1 MRNVTKIKPISS
13 AQAPSS
19 VSILGTYEGECADA
33 NITNANGLDITRPV
47 WETVFAS
54 EDYKKAIDLGWY
66 IGFLGH
72 PEDPNCM
79 DFEHGC
85 IVMTEGH
92 IDDEGKIHGKFNLI
106 DTPVGRVV
114 KAFQDAGVTFGI
126 SVRGAGDIVDNSV
139 EPDTFVFRGFDLVT
153 FPAFPDSIPTFTAVA
168 ASTDASNRAKYQKV
182 CAAVNT
188 NLKDITS
195 TETLDIIQSQFAKQS
210 KEYAAIEARKC
221 ELKQSCNTDDVG
233 DVTDE
238 ELEDIAAEKIRC
250 ITNLYLDQ
258 VEANRQLS
266 SENASLRNQLKT
278 IESSFNRKISS
289 LKRITSSQISDIRSE
304 SEQIKRDSKSAVL
317 QSKSENLKYKQK
329 IDAAN
334 SEIRNKDSIISKLR
348 AKLDETVNEVSAAK
362 DRTSN
367 LDASN
372 RKLKADIK
380 AAQKLVDEYQ
390 EAYATLYAAATGVH
404 LEHISITASTSVKEL
419 QDIISGTSTANISS
433 VFVEPQPVEI
443 LEDDDNAEDDLIT
456 M

>member
-1 MRNVTKIKPISS
+1 MWENVFSS
-13 AQAPSS
+13 
-19 VSILGTYEGECADA
+19 D
-33 NITNANGLDITRPV
+33 
-47 WETVFAS
+47 
-54 EDYKKAIDLGWY
+54 DYKKAIKLGHY

-79 DFEHGC
+79 DFEHAC

-92 IDDEGKIHGKFNLI
+92 IDDNGKVYGKFNLI

-168 ASTDASNRAKYQKV
+168 ASTDASTRAKYQKV

-195 TETLDIIQSQFAKQS
+195 TETLDTIQSQFAKQS

-221 ELKQSCNTDDVG
+221 ELKRSCDADDAK

-238 ELEDIAAEKIRC
+238 ELEDINAEKIRC
-250 ITNLYLDQ
+250 MTNLYLDQ

-266 SENASLRNQLKT
+266 SENSSLRNQIKT

-304 SEQIKRDSKSAVL
+304 SEQIKRDSKSVIL

-334 SEIRNKDSIISKLR
+334 NEISNKDSIISTLR
-348 AKLDETVNEVSAAK
+348 AKLDETVNEVSVAK

-372 RKLKADIK
+372 RKLRADIK
-380 AAQKLVDEYQ
+380 AAQKLIDEYQ
-390 EAYATLYAAATGVH
+390 EAYATLYATVTGVH

-433 VFVEPQPVEI
+433 VFVQPQPVEI

>member
-1 MRNVTKIKPISS
+1 MKNVTKIKPISS
-13 AQAPSS
+13 AQALSS

-250 ITNLYLDQ
+250 MTNLYLDQ

-334 SEIRNKDSIISKLR
+334 SEIQNKDSIISKLR